1 MSFSEPREPI
11 PVAVISAHPDDET
24 FGAGGGPWR
33 NMLHSEMIFMPV
45 S

>member
-24 FGAGGGPWR
+24 FGAGGDPGETCCIR
-33 NMLHSEMIFMPV
+33 R
-45 S
+45 